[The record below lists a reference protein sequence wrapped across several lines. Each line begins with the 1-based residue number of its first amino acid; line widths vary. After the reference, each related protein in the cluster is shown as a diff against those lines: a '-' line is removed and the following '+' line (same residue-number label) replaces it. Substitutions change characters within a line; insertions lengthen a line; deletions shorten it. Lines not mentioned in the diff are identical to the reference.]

1 MPKKSLK
8 NWWDLLNHNTFAF
21 RKNQTPYFHP
31 FFAYSE
37 QLSPNSIIALL
48 ESPPQAVIAKPLC
61 MMGRTPQT
69 HHHSH
74 KSMDNPFMKIGCP
87 EGGER
92 GGGLVAPSA
101 PPATVPAMPGQGRDP
116 PVPALPAHCKRGSR
130 GAATPPP
137 GEAIRQIRVSS
148 CSSSFSESLSR
159 TVSRLGNGV
168 ALHDPHPKTNAGSA
182 HLGEP
187 GLTTVGFT
195 TQNLNAGST
204 HLGKAAGA
212 HDRHH

>member
-8 NWWDLLNHNTFAF
+8 NWWDLLNHNIFTF

-92 GGGLVAPSA
+92 GGGWWPHR
-101 PPATVPAMPGQGRDP
+101 PPLQP
-116 PVPALPAHCKRGSR
+116 
-130 GAATPPP
+130 
-137 GEAIRQIRVSS
+137 
-148 CSSSFSESLSR
+148 
-159 TVSRLGNGV
+159 SRLCRDRVGIHPSRHCQHTAKGGPGGPLPPLPGKPFARLGSLHV
-168 ALHDPHPKTNAGSA
+168 LVRFRKASPERFLVYEMALLRMIYTLKRTPEA
-182 HLGEP
+182 HI
-187 GLTTVGFT
+187 
-195 TQNLNAGST
+195 
-204 HLGKAAGA
+204 
-212 HDRHH
+212 

>member
-1 MPKKSLK
+1 MLSEK
-8 NWWDLLNHNTFAF
+8 
-21 RKNQTPYFHP
+21 KNQTPYFHP

-92 GGGLVAPSA
+92 GGGWWPHRPPLQPSRLCRDRVGIHPSRHCRHTA
-101 PPATVPAMPGQGRDP
+101 KGGPGGP
-116 PVPALPAHCKRGSR
+116 LP
-130 GAATPPP
+130 PPP

-168 ALHDPHPKTNAGSA
+168 ASHDPHPKTNAGSA